1 LRQIRGVKPCLIF
14 DLDGTLVDSLP
25 GIAASL
31 NRTLTAHGLPGH
43 SDARVRL
50 FVGDGLRNLILRA
63 APRGADP
70 ALVESLLGLYRKDY
84 ALSWQ
89 SGSSVYPG
97 VANLL
102 DELQKSGY
110 EMSVLSNKTH
120 DFTVEMARE
129 MFPSIRFAAVLGQRE
144 GIPHK
149 PHPAGALQLAD
160 ILGASAANCVV
171 IGDSTMDLETAANAG
186 MRAIAVGWGYHDRE
200 RLLAAG
206 ATRLIDHP
214 SELPALLDDPQ
225 AG

>member
-1 LRQIRGVKPCLIF
+1 MKPCLIF

-31 NRTLTAHGLPGH
+31 NRTLSAHGLSGH
-43 SDARVRL
+43 SDARVRS
-50 FVGDGLRNLILRA
+50 FIGDGIRNLILRA
-63 APRGADP
+63 IPAGSEP
-70 ALVESLLGLYRKDY
+70 ALLESLLGLYRKDY

-102 DELQKSGY
+102 DELQKSGF
-110 EMSVLSNKTH
+110 EMAALSNKTH
-120 DFTVEMARE
+120 DFTVEMART
-129 MFPSIRFAAVLGQRE
+129 MFPAIRFTAVLGQRD
-144 GIPHK
+144 GMPHK

-160 ILGASAANCVV
+160 MLGASPADCVV

-186 MRAIAVGWGYHDRE
+186 MRAIAVGWGYHDRD

-206 ATRLIDHP
+206 ATRLIEHP
-214 SELPALLDDPQ
+214 SELPALLEQPV
-225 AG
+225 

>member
-1 LRQIRGVKPCLIF
+1 MKPCLIF

-31 NRTLTAHGLPGH
+31 NRTLSAHGLPGH
-43 SDARVRL
+43 SDARVRS
-50 FVGDGLRNLILRA
+50 FIGDGIRNLILRA
-63 APRGADP
+63 IPKGTEP
-70 ALVESLLGLYRKDY
+70 ALLESLLGLYRKDY

-89 SGSSVYPG
+89 SGSTVYPG

-102 DELQKSGY
+102 DELQKSGF
-110 EMSVLSNKTH
+110 EMAVLSNKTH
-120 DFTVEMARE
+120 DFTVEMTRAL
-129 MFPSIRFAAVLGQRE
+129 FPSIRFTAVLGQRE

-160 ILGASAANCVV
+160 MLGTSPENCIV

-186 MRAIAVGWGYHDRE
+186 MRSVAVGWGYHDRD

-206 ATRLIDHP
+206 ATRFIEHP
-214 SELPALLDDPQ
+214 SELPALLEEHV
-225 AG
+225 